1 MGEAARNFVAAEDI
15 QAVRQPA
22 TPRLKSLN
30 GAQYCDFL
38 ISAGSPRVAV
48 ERGREIVERLGE
60 ADNTVIS
67 KAICNVVLARALM
80 TSDTSSVEEAD
91 GLLKNASAVLRAAG
105 QKQELALALISRA
118 AFLSS
123 VSSVDRN
130 ELKSAATEAYQ
141 IARRS
146 GSDVLLIEAGNAR
159 HKLYLADGDAA
170 SAEQSA
176 AEVSIFRSKTGYGR
190 PSICGV
196 W

>member
-1 MGEAARNFVAAEDI
+1 
-15 QAVRQPA
+15 
-22 TPRLKSLN
+22 
-30 GAQYCDFL
+30 
-38 ISAGSPRVAV
+38 VAV
-48 ERGREIVERLGE
+48 ERAREIVERLGE
-60 ADNTVIS
+60 ADDTVIS
-67 KAICNVVLARALM
+67 KAICKVVLARALM
-80 TSDTSSVEEAD
+80 TSDANSVEEAD

-130 ELKSAATEAYQ
+130 ELKSTATEAYQ

-170 SAEQSA
+170 SAKQSA
-176 AEVSIFRSKTGYGR
+176 AEVTKLRSKTGYGR
-190 PSICGV
+190 PSICGA